1 MTEIY
6 KYLDKIS
13 KPSDIK
19 NLQKTSLTELS
30 QEIRNYI
37 IKIVSKN
44 GGHLASSLGV
54 VDLTVAL
61 FYVFDFERDKDKLIW
76 DVGHQAYTHKILTGR
91 FSSFP
96 TLRQY
101 KGISGFPKIDENP
114 YDVFGTGHSSTSISA
129 GLGFAVARDLNKA
142 DNNIISII
150 GDGSMTGGQAFEG
163 LNNAG
168 HLGKDM
174 LVILNDN
181 EMFISERVGALGKY
195 FTKILSGGFVKNAE
209 KKVDYLVKKFKLPK
223 NIIDTLLKRIKTIL
237 TPGMLFEELGFSYFG
252 PVDGHDINTLI
263 DVLTKIKKL
272 KGPVLLHVVTKKGK
286 GYQYAEEAPSKFH
299 GLGKFDK
306 ETGETTKISTTSAPT
321 YTQIFGK
328 TLLEEASKNDKIIA
342 ITAAMCEGTGLLE
355 FEKKYPD
362 RYFDVGIAEPHA
374 ITFSAGLAKNGF
386 KPVCAIY
393 STFLQR
399 AYDQIIH
406 DVCLQNLPVIF
417 AIDRAGIVGEDGA
430 THNGVFDLS
439 YLRIIPNLVIMSP
452 KDETELAQMLRVAL
466 TLNKPCAIRY
476 PRGSGYGIKTTEN
489 SSILDIGKAEMIFE
503 KGDITVIAIGSTVYP
518 SKFAIEKLQQE
529 NINLKLVNLR
539 FLKPI
544 DEDLIRNLAHN
555 SKAIITVEENVLAGG
570 MGSYVREILSD
581 ENIKIFSIGLPD
593 EFIEHGPQN
602 KIRDIYN
609 LSEEKLSVIFRQI
622 SSNYN

>member
-1 MTEIY
+1 
-6 KYLDKIS
+6 
-13 KPSDIK
+13 
-19 NLQKTSLTELS
+19 
-30 QEIRNYI
+30 
-37 IKIVSKN
+37 
-44 GGHLASSLGV
+44 
-54 VDLTVAL
+54 
-61 FYVFDFERDKDKLIW
+61 
-76 DVGHQAYTHKILTGR
+76 
-91 FSSFP
+91 
-96 TLRQY
+96 
-101 KGISGFPKIDENP
+101 
-114 YDVFGTGHSSTSISA
+114 
-129 GLGFAVARDLNKA
+129 
-142 DNNIISII
+142 
-150 GDGSMTGGQAFEG
+150 
-163 LNNAG
+163 
-168 HLGKDM
+168 
-174 LVILNDN
+174 
-181 EMFISERVGALGKY
+181 
-195 FTKILSGGFVKNAE
+195 
-209 KKVDYLVKKFKLPK
+209 
-223 NIIDTLLKRIKTIL
+223 
-237 TPGMLFEELGFSYFG
+237 
-252 PVDGHDINTLI
+252 
-263 DVLTKIKKL
+263 
-272 KGPVLLHVVTKKGK
+272 
-286 GYQYAEEAPSKFH
+286 
-299 GLGKFDK
+299 
-306 ETGETTKISTTSAPT
+306 
-321 YTQIFGK
+321 
-328 TLLEEASKNDKIIA
+328 
-342 ITAAMCEGTGLLE
+342 
-355 FEKKYPD
+355 
-362 RYFDVGIAEPHA
+362 
-374 ITFSAGLAKNGF
+374 
-386 KPVCAIY
+386 
-393 STFLQR
+393 LQR